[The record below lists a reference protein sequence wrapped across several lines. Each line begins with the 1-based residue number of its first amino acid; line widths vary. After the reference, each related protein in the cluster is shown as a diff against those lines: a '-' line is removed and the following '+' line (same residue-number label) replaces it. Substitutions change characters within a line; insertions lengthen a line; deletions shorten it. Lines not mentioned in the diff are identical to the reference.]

1 MYECGLFAL
10 DGGLMAYGPKLVD
23 TFRRGA
29 YYVDK
34 ILRGANPADL
44 PVEQP
49 MKIEL
54 AVNLT
59 TAKTLGVEIPPSVLF
74 QVDRSDKGKI
84 NQCSRVW

>member
-1 MYECGLFAL
+1 MYEFGLFAL
-10 DGGLMAYGPKLVD
+10 DGGLMAYGPKLID
-23 TFRRGA
+23 TFRRAA

-34 ILRGANPADL
+34 ILRGASPADL

-74 QVDRSDKGKI
+74 QVDRSDKGNHNK
-84 NQCSRVW
+84 CSRIW